1 MTMREISGS
10 PKIQESLHFGFTDTN
25 KTRKV
30 ERDIKEQLKITGI
43 NIISLDMVFGYVV
56 VTLPNPAI
64 DFKAYESK
72 RSEVVGMLLKVLE
85 GVGK

>member
-1 MTMREISGS
+1 MTIREINGS

-25 KTRKV
+25 KVREV
-30 ERDIKEQLKITGI
+30 EKGIYDQLKISDVYVV
-43 NIISLDMVFGYVV
+43 SLDMVFGYVV

-72 RSEVVGMLLKVLE
+72 RLEAVGALLKVLE